1 MSDVI
6 SKRIAVPKD
15 DSRTGMSADA
25 LTRGINDHLRY
36 TLGRPAKLLEPK
48 HYYQALSLAV
58 RDRLQ
63 DRWLK
68 STQTYLETSSKV
80 ACYLSAEFLLGR
92 TLRNNLQAV
101 GIYDDFTAVLSELGL
116 DVTQHGERAYTT
128 DEGGVPMAP
137 GPILPA
143 PPATYAAALEKG
155 ATAR

>member
-1 MSDVI
+1 
-6 SKRIAVPKD
+6 
-15 DSRTGMSADA
+15 MSADA

-80 ACYLSAEFLLGR
+80 ACYLSAEFLLGPH
-92 TLRNNLQAV
+92 LGNNLLNLGLEEEARAALAELGQ
-101 GIYDDFTAVLSELGL
+101 DFDAVLACE
-116 DVTQHGERAYTT
+116 E
-128 DEGGVPMAP
+128 EP
-137 GPILPA
+137 GMG
-143 PPATYAAALEKG
+143 KG
-155 ATAR
+155 